1 MIRINLLAE
10 PKGGKRGGGKSAGPS
25 VAAAEGAPNLV
36 PHIALLVVLLLI
48 PIGVWAWLYLQIQS
62 KQADVEQKQ
71 KELERY
77 KGVREKVQELELRKE
92 EYSKKVDQIKLLK
105 DQQAVPVKLMN
116 ALVEVLPEGAWYT
129 KLVQKGS
136 SIEMQGKARSI
147 KTISTLSDQ
156 LVGLKDFSDVEM
168 GEITQETVGSETIY
182 SYKIRFKFYPGGV
195 KPEVMEEAKGKPG
208 TAKGKPPAKPP
219 AKPAKAE

>member
-10 PKGGKRGGGKSAGPS
+10 PKGGKRGAGKSAGPPTAS
-25 VAAAEGAPNLV
+25 AEGAPNLV
-36 PHIALLVVLLLI
+36 PHIALLIVLLLI
-48 PIGVWAWLYLQIQS
+48 PIGIWAWLYLQIQS

-77 KGVREKVQELELRKE
+77 KGVREKVQELEARKE

-105 DQQAVPVKLMN
+105 DQQALPVKLMN
-116 ALVEVLPEGAWYT
+116 ALMDVLPEGAWYT

-136 SIEMQGKARSI
+136 SIEMLGKARSI

-156 LVGLKDFSDVEM
+156 LVGSKDFAGVEM
-168 GEITQETVGSETIY
+168 GEITQETVGRETIY
-182 SYKIRFKFYPGGV
+182 SYKIKFQFYPGGV
-195 KPEVMEEAKGKPG
+195 KPEVTEEVKGKPG
-208 TAKGKPPAKPP
+208 AKGKPPAKPP